1 SDLTRS
7 VLALGGVRV
16 TGHGA
21 TAVPVRG
28 LQGCS
33 SVRFGLTLPAV
44 EVVEG
49 PQDVAHQPVAYYVF
63 VAEINEMDLGNLGQD
78 LLDLDQARGLRI
90 AQVDLRN
97 VTGDGSTRMRAQAR
111 EEHLHLTHGRVLRL
125 VENDERVVQRAP
137 AHESERRDLD
147 HAQLHEAADLL

>member
-1 SDLTRS
+1 RARGRDDGGPRQAGGSLQMGMQGAGPCGPASRDGLHGLRSDLTRS

-16 TGHGA
+16 AGHGA

-63 VAEINEMDLGNLGQD
+63 VAEINEMDLRNLGQD
-78 LLDLDQARGLRI
+78 LLDLDQA
-90 AQVDLRN
+90 
-97 VTGDGSTRMRAQAR
+97 
-111 EEHLHLTHGRVLRL
+111 
-125 VENDERVVQRAP
+125 
-137 AHESERRDLD
+137 
-147 HAQLHEAADLL
+147 